1 MPNPE
6 NVIGKGNRFKKGQS
20 GNPKGRPKL
29 PNLREILDN
38 VLGKEADKITAAE
51 AILMAMRKKALS
63 GDVRAA
69 EFIFDRAYHKAV
81 QPVEHSGEI
90 KTDLSNLSDD
100 DLRKLAEIQSK
111 SGTGKA

>member
-29 PNLREILDN
+29 PSMKTIMES
-38 VLGKEADKITAAE
+38 VLGDIKDGKSAAE
-51 AILMAMRKKALS
+51 AIMMAMRNKAIR

-69 EFIFDRAYHKAV
+69 EFIIDRAY
-81 QPVEHSGEI
+81 
-90 KTDLSNLSDD
+90 
-100 DLRKLAEIQSK
+100 
-111 SGTGKA
+111 GKAKESIELSGSTNMVIMPKPPGEEEMNEE

>member
-29 PNLREILDN
+29 PSMKTIMES
-38 VLGKEADKITAAE
+38 VLGDIKDGKSAAE
-51 AILMAMRKKALS
+51 AIMMAMRNKAIR

-69 EFIFDRAYHKAV
+69 EFIIDRAY
-81 QPVEHSGEI
+81 
-90 KTDLSNLSDD
+90 
-100 DLRKLAEIQSK
+100 
-111 SGTGKA
+111 GKAKESIELSGSTNMVIMPKPPGEEEENED

>member
-29 PNLREILDN
+29 PSMKTIMES
-38 VLGKEADKITAAE
+38 VLGDIKDGKSAAE
-51 AILMAMRKKALS
+51 AIMMAMRNKAIK

-69 EFIFDRAYHKAV
+69 EFIIDRAY
-81 QPVEHSGEI
+81 
-90 KTDLSNLSDD
+90 
-100 DLRKLAEIQSK
+100 
-111 SGTGKA
+111 GKAKESIELSGSTNMVIMPKPPGEEEENED